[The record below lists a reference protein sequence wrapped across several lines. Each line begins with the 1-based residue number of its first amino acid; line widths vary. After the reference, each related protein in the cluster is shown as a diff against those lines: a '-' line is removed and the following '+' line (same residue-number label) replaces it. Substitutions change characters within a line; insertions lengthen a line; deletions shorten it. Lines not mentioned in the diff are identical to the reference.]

1 MTDKDITGYLIVDWR
16 DETHRT
22 RKSKPAASELG
33 ANELL
38 AELDISVSVPEVD
51 VPTLA
56 AQIEVPEPRVHA
68 ATLEALDDEDLP
80 DWTDVAD
87 EVIHNAADRGRIDS
101 ADSMVGLSYEL
112 VGRVLSDAS
121 GRPDPDL
128 VGEYVDD
135 QLRRYADD

>member
-1 MTDKDITGYLIVDWR
+1 MTEKNITGYLIVDWR

-22 RKSKPAASELG
+22 RKSKPSASELG

-38 AELDISVSVPEVD
+38 AELDIRVSVPEVD

-87 EVIHNAADRGRIDS
+87 EVIQDAAERGRIEATD
-101 ADSMVGLSYEL
+101 DRIGLSYEL
-112 VGRVLSDAS
+112 VGRVMAS
-121 GRPDPDL
+121 ANGRPDADL
-128 VGEYVDD
+128 VNEYVDD
-135 QLRRYADD
+135 QLRRYVE